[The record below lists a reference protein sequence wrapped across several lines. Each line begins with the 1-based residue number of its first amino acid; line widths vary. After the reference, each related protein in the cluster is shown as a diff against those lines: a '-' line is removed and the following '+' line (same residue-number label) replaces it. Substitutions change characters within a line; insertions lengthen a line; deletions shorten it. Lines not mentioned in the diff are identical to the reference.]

1 MAIDRMKRVEV
12 VGHLDYKDDVLR
24 ALQRLGVLE
33 IEDITQTLDQCE
45 ESSEEEAGGLEEIV
59 TRDGSADRLTAIE
72 ADITR
77 IRSSLESLERFS
89 PRPKSFIEQFAGYQV
104 PLTQQ
109 EMDRFSSDAET
120 AQKVAARIAELEQQY
135 ARLADR
141 ENSLLA
147 SIAQVRPWEGLD
159 VPVEMLVP
167 TRFTAVYCGT
177 ATLDLADVDELT
189 QALIGAAQGA
199 AVVRVASMDER
210 SVRLVA
216 VVHKE
221 YEEDVLSVLRSY
233 DFSPQSFP
241 FARGRAVDF
250 ITNAEAEL
258 RRVRAGKDKAVEQI
272 KAFESERT
280 RLSGRLEYLEM
291 ERDRLLVTER
301 LVRSEKAFGLVGWVR
316 ARDCSKLERALSEI
330 DDTLVF
336 FARDPD
342 PGENHPIALV
352 NSRFSRPFEV
362 VLELYNMPWRGEID
376 PTAFVGFFF
385 ALFFAMAAADIGYGA
400 VLAALCF
407 VLLRTVR
414 MSELGKKTFQLLFI
428 AGVATIIVGF
438 VTGGLFG
445 ATLSFSLLNPVEDPI
460 AFLLVSFAVGI
471 VHMYV
476 GIAIE
481 FYENVR
487 QGKTLA
493 GIFDQGL
500 WVLLLSSL
508 VVLIAQFL
516 SPNEIPYAQ
525 FAKYGALVGAVG
537 LVLTQGRR
545 QKNPLLKL
553 GSGLASLYN
562 VFSYAGDVLSY
573 CRLLGLGMAS
583 GVIASVIN
591 LVAGLF
597 WSTPVVGKIV
607 TIGILLGGHAFNLF
621 IGVIGA
627 YVHVSR
633 LQYVEF
639 FSKFFEGGGKA
650 FSPFRI
656 KPRYV
661 YVKEAEHQGGS
672 V

>member
-12 VGHLDYKDDVLR
+12 VGHLDCKDDVLR
-24 ALQRLGVLE
+24 TLQRLGVLE
-33 IEDITQTLDQCE
+33 IEDITPALGKSENDPDE
-45 ESSEEEAGGLEEIV
+45 ASSGLEELV
-59 TRDGSADRLTAIE
+59 TRDGSGERLTAIE
-72 ADITR
+72 AEIGR
-77 IRSSLESLERFS
+77 VRSALESLERFS
-89 PRPKSFIEQFAGYQV
+89 PRRKLFIEQFAGYQI

-109 EMDRFSSDAET
+109 QMEQFGSDAET
-120 AQKVAARIAELEQQY
+120 ANRIAARIAELEQQH
-135 ARLADR
+135 AELVDR
-141 ENSLLA
+141 ESGLLA
-147 SIAQVRPWEGLD
+147 SIAQARPWGNLD
-159 VPVEMLVP
+159 VPVEMLAP
-167 TRFTAVYCGT
+167 TRHTSVHCGT
-177 ATLDLADVDELT
+177 VALNSAPIEELT
-189 QALIGAAQGA
+189 RTLIEAGRGAAA
-199 AVVRVASMDER
+199 VRVVSEDEH
-210 SVRLVA
+210 SARLIVL
-216 VVHKE
+216 VHRE
-221 YEEDVLSVLRSY
+221 FEEDVLSILRSHE
-233 DFSPQSFP
+233 FSPQSFS

-250 ITNAEAEL
+250 LTNAEAEL
-258 RRVRAGKDKAVEQI
+258 RKTRTDIDRVVGEIKGLEPERA
-272 KAFESERT
+272 
-280 RLSGRLEYLEM
+280 RLSARLDYLEA

-301 LVRSEKAFGLVGWVR
+301 LVRSKKAFGLVGWVKS
-316 ARDCSKLERALSEI
+316 RDCAKLEKTLSEI
-330 DDTLVF
+330 DDTLVVIS
-336 FARDPD
+336 REPEPD
-342 PGENHPIALV
+342 EVPPVALV
-352 NSRFSRPFEV
+352 NNRLARPFEV
-362 VLELYNMPWRGEID
+362 VLELYSMPLRTEVD
-376 PTAFVGFFF
+376 PTVFVGFFF
-385 ALFFAMAAADIGYGA
+385 ALFFAMASADMGYGA
-400 VLAALCF
+400 VMAAVCF

-414 MSELGKKTFQLLFI
+414 MSDLGRKTFQLLFI
-428 AGVATIIVGF
+428 AGVATIVVGL

-445 ATLSFSLLNPVEDPI
+445 ATLSFSLLNPVDDPI

-476 GIAIE
+476 GMAIE

-493 GIFDQGL
+493 GILDQGL

-516 SPNEIPYAQ
+516 SPNDIPYAQ
-525 FAKYGALVGAVG
+525 FAKYGAIVGAAG
-537 LVLTQGRR
+537 LVLTQGRH

-597 WSTPVVGKIV
+597 WSTPVVGKII

-639 FSKFFEGGGKA
+639 FGKFFEGGGKA

>member
-1 MAIDRMKRVEV
+1 V
-12 VGHLDYKDDVLR
+12 VGHLDSKDSVLK

-33 IEDITQTLDQCE
+33 IEDITETLGN
-45 ESSEEEAGGLEEIV
+45 SEERSEGLTDEAPGGLEELV
-59 TRDGSADRLTAIE
+59 TRDGDSERLTAIE

-77 IRSSLESLERFS
+77 IRSSLETLERFS
-89 PRPKSFIEQFAGYQV
+89 PRKKSFIEQFAGYQI
-104 PLTQQ
+104 PLTQR
-109 EMDRFSSDAET
+109 EMNEFGLDAE
-120 AQKVAARIAELEQQY
+120 AAHKVAAQLTELEQQH
-135 ARLADR
+135 ARLVDR
-141 ENSLLA
+141 ENSLLT
-147 SIAQVRPWEGLD
+147 STAQVRPWENLD
-159 VPVEMLVP
+159 VPVEMLVS
-167 TRFTAVYCGT
+167 TRHTAVYCGT
-177 ATLDLADVDELT
+177 IALDPASVDDLT
-189 QALIGAAQGA
+189 QAVLEAAQGA
-199 AVVRVASMDER
+199 AVVRAASMDEH
-210 SVRLVA
+210 SVRLVV
-216 VVHKE
+216 VVHRE
-221 YEEDVLSVLRSY
+221 YEDDVLSVLRSY

-241 FARGRAVDF
+241 FARGRVVDF
-250 ITNAEAEL
+250 LTNAEAEL
-258 RRVRAGKDKAVEQI
+258 RKIRAGIDKVVAEI

-280 RLSGRLEYLEM
+280 RLSARLEYLET

-316 ARDCSKLERALSEI
+316 ARDCAKLEKALSEV

-336 FARDPD
+336 FARDPE
-342 PGENHPIALV
+342 PGETHPIVLV
-352 NSRFSRPFEV
+352 NSRLSRPFEV

-414 MSELGKKTFQLLFI
+414 MSDLGRKTFQLLFI
-428 AGVATIIVGF
+428 AGVATIVVGL

-445 ATLSFSLLNPVEDPI
+445 ATLSFSLLNPVDDPI

-476 GIAIE
+476 GMAIE

-493 GIFDQGL
+493 GILDQGL

-516 SPNEIPYAQ
+516 SPNDIPYAQ
-525 FAKYGALVGAVG
+525 FAKYGAIVGAAG
-537 LVLTQGRR
+537 LVLTQGRH

-597 WSTPVVGKIV
+597 WSTPVVGKII

-639 FSKFFEGGGKA
+639 FGKFFEGGGKA